1 MELYEKLEVSWRR
14 VKEDRRTDFI
24 IGDFEYEVFEYHK
37 KELLQGIADR
47 IIKPEEYK
55 PKSLRTIRVPKTSY
69 TTRPGSVPEIEDRIY
84 YQYLVDEI
92 AEEIEEK
99 LVPVEEK
106 VVHSYRYNNR
116 TSTDMFLKG
125 RASYTTFEER
135 TNEISKQFEYTIVT
149 DVSSYFE
156 RIYHH
161 ELENTLRGLGATTSL
176 VESLCDLLRKW
187 RKGNSYSI
195 PQGIWPSDYLGNI
208 YLDPVDKFM
217 MRKGYVYCRFVDDIR
232 IGVNSYLEAQSV
244 LLLLE
249 EKLASLGL
257 TLNDAKTK
265 IIPSS
270 QIEEV
275 LFPHKQRIEEIK
287 DEVKQ
292 KYKFSSN
299 PYDDSYE
306 EEDSEDEDVDLT
318 SARELF
324 REQLNLE
331 YPIPSITRFCLKHL
345 KNFQDEEILED
356 VINNLDRLVVV
367 TPQVV
372 NYLYRVYKATDEQ
385 GKEYISGSVAS
396 FVKDELTNYDWQIM
410 WFLQLMSKFRSI
422 GSPEVNSIREHIM
435 NTNKDIHD
443 AVLINAL
450 LLLGKHGDS
459 ADYEWILSL
468 FDKNYSNWVKQGIV
482 YSLRNMPITKRN
494 HFYGYCIGQDVIL
507 DKVIHYI
514 KKKF

>member
-1 MELYEKLEVSWRR
+1 MELIEKIEISWRR
-14 VKEDRRTDFI
+14 VKADRRTDFI
-24 IGDFEYEVFEYHK
+24 IGDFEYEVFDYYK
-37 KELLQGIADR
+37 NELLQGIVDNML
-47 IIKPEEYK
+47 KQEEYK

-92 AEEIEEK
+92 ADEIEEK
-99 LVPVEEK
+99 LVPVEDRI
-106 VVHSYRYNNR
+106 VHSYRYNNNR
-116 TSTDMFLKG
+116 TSSEMFLKG
-125 RASYTTFEER
+125 RASYTTFEGR
-135 TNEISKQFEYTIVT
+135 TIEISNDFKYVIVT

-161 ELENTLRGLGATTSL
+161 ELENTLRGLGATPTI
-176 VESLCDLLRKW
+176 VESLCELLRKW

-265 IIPSS
+265 IIPSE
-270 QIEEV
+270 QIEEI

-287 DEVKQ
+287 DEIRSASN
-292 KYKFSSN
+292 FSFN
-299 PYDDSYE
+299 PYVDFE
-306 EEDSEDEDVDLT
+306 EEDADDEDVDLT

-324 REQLNLE
+324 REQLSLE
-331 YPIPSITRFCLKHL
+331 YPMPSITRFCLKHL
-345 KNFQDEEILED
+345 NNFQDEEILED
-356 VINNLDRLVVV
+356 VIKNLDRLVVV

-372 NYLYRVYKATDEQ
+372 GYLYSLYKIADEQ
-385 GKEYISGSVAS
+385 GKYYISSSIAS
-396 FVKDELTNYDWQIM
+396 FIKDELTNYDWQIM
-410 WFLQLMSKFRSI
+410 WFLQLMSKFKSI
-422 GSPEVNSIREHIM
+422 GTDEVNSIREHIM
-435 NTNKDIHD
+435 NSNKEIHD

-468 FDKNYSNWVKQGIV
+468 FDKNYSSWVRQGII
-482 YSLRNMPITKRN
+482 YSLRNMPKTKRN
-494 HFYGYCIGQDVIL
+494 HFYGYCIGQDTRI
-507 DKVIHYI
+507 DKVIDFI
-514 KKKF
+514 KKKY